1 MSEPPLSD
9 LQAIWEAQAKADP
22 LWAILSEDSKR
33 RRGWDLPTFLRTGEE
48 FIEHVMVRF
57 EQLGHNPG
65 GAALDFGC
73 GVGRLTQ
80 PLARRFESVVGVDIS
95 PTMIEGANRLNK
107 FGERVSYVLNDEPK
121 LSFIPSASL
130 DLVMSFIT
138 LQHIPPAVSR
148 AYLDEFLRV
157 LRPGGLLFFQLPSH
171 RNTTL
176 VEVQGEIAPVSPG
189 DCRSLIEIRG
199 APTDL
204 EAGSSEAITVM
215 VRNESSATWVSSA
228 DHPLRAGNHWIS
240 EGRTVVQDDG
250 RSPLPAMLPPGTV
263 TETTLTITA
272 PTDPGLYEL
281 QVDVVQEGA
290 RWFGDVGSSV
300 ASVPLNVK
308 SVPTVPPSQ
317 HQTSAEWDRLA
328 DLLTPEWSEPPTFA
342 MHAIARDEVGALLET
357 RKARVLETEEHLDD
371 WVSYGYFVVL
381 AT

>member
-1 MSEPPLSD
+1 VSEPPLSD

-22 LWAILSEDSKR
+22 LWAILSEDSRR
-33 RRGWDLPTFLRTGEE
+33 RRGWDLPAFLKTGED
-48 FIEHVMVRF
+48 FVEHVMVRF
-57 EQLGHNPG
+57 EQLGHKPG

-80 PLARRFESVVGVDIS
+80 PLARRFESVIGVDIS
-95 PTMIEGANRLNK
+95 PTMIEGANRLNQ
-107 FGERVSYVLNDEPK
+107 FGERVSYVLNDEPN

-138 LQHIPPAVSR
+138 LQHIPPAASR
-148 AYLDEFLRV
+148 AYLQDFLRV

-176 VEVQGEIAPVSPG
+176 VEVQRGIPTVSPD
-189 DCRSLIEIRG
+189 DCRSLIEING

-204 EAGSSEAITVM
+204 EAGSSVAITVT

-228 DHPLRAGNHWIS
+228 DHPLRAGNHWIRK
-240 EGRTVVQDDG
+240 GRTAVQDDG
-250 RSPLPAMLPPGTV
+250 RSPLPATLPPGTE
-263 TETTLTITA
+263 TETTLTVTA
-272 PTDPGLYEL
+272 PTEPGLYDL
-281 QVDVVQEGA
+281 QVDVVQEGV

-300 ASVPLNVK
+300 PSVPLNVK
-308 SVPTVPPSQ
+308 SVPAVPPSQ
-317 HQTSAEWDRLA
+317 HRTSNERDPLA

-342 MHAIARDEVGALLET
+342 MHAIARGEVEALLET
-357 RKARVLETEEHLDD
+357 YRAHVLETEEHLDD
-371 WVSYGYFVVL
+371 WVSYGYFVAL